1 MKTVI
6 AILSVAMLMVV
17 VAGISALAPP
27 NSRADAFMKDANGFD
42 YEYCQAECRRAYGG
56 YEWAAPALRPGNTF
70 GYNNCLLACERK
82 QWKALDRE
90 TDRELD

>member
-6 AILSVAMLMVV
+6 AILAVAVLMVV
-17 VAGISALAPP
+17 VAGISALSPP
-27 NSRADAFMKDANGFD
+27 NSRADAFLKNPKGFD

-56 YEWAAPALRPGNTF
+56 YEWAAPALRPGATF

-90 TDRELD
+90 TEKDLD